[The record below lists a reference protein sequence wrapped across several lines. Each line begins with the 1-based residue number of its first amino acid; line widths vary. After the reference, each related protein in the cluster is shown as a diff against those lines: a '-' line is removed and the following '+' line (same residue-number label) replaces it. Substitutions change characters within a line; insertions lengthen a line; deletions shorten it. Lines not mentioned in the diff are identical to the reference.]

1 MVLLLCYPRLQLE
14 VSRWIV
20 PAAWR
25 IGLQKLQKSYC
36 SCEAA
41 QSRSSP
47 DKWLLREEVA
57 GRRGASA
64 KKCEEVRQRRSN
76 PAKKSSSLI
85 NPSMHPTHP
94 SIHSFIRWVTDSLID
109 WRKFRSQTSDN
120 MDRWEEEMGRVREKR
135 REKIREEKT
144 SEERRCKCAKR

>member
-1 MVLLLCYPRLQLE
+1 MSDAATLLASGIAAGRCQPYCNSSAKSSFRSWCYSCAIRGCSWRFLNGLYQLRE
-14 VSRWIV
+14 ELVCR
-20 PAAWR
+20 
-25 IGLQKLQKSYC
+25 SYRRA

-94 SIHSFIRWVTDSLID
+94 SIHSFVHS
-109 WRKFRSQTSDN
+109 FSH
-120 MDRWEEEMGRVREKR
+120 
-135 REKIREEKT
+135 
-144 SEERRCKCAKR
+144 